1 MRSIFVLAAAFTAVL
16 PLMASAQTLAPGPG
30 EDVIEDNC
38 QNCHGLDHITS
49 AHHDAAGWQAIVN
62 DMISRGASLTED
74 QEAQVVAYLAAH
86 YGPPGG
92 SSSAAPSK

>member
-1 MRSIFVLAAAFTAVL
+1 
-16 PLMASAQTLAPGPG
+16 MASAQTLAPGPG
-30 EDVIEDNC
+30 EDVVEDNC

-49 AHHDAAGWQAIVN
+49 AHHDAAGWQSVVN

-86 YGPPGG
+86 YGP
-92 SSSAAPSK
+92 SASGAAPAPSK